1 MGFGLGQIGGLGRMG
16 RPSLSEGVGGVLPSI
31 NAIFAKATSSL
42 WLTASPASKLKTTSA
57 ATTNVSE
64 AGDPV
69 GYWAKSSG
77 NLADVLQATADS
89 RPQYGES
96 FVQGDGSVD
105 YLASASGGGGTGAFY
120 FCASIM
126 HRAGASAQRIFGD
139 RNGNNGRL
147 LQIASTTNRV
157 QLVGGSGAALVTAS
171 PVTALTAGQDYL
183 IEAWYDGT
191 TLNVSIDGGA
201 AAQNTVT
208 LTAGSAGFG
217 ILATSDG
224 AGPFGG
230 RLYDFVWSQ
239 GYVPTSDE
247 RTALRSDLTSRRDD
261 LNAASDTPRYYID
274 SVAGNDTNDGLYSA
288 AAKATWADTDAD
300 YAIEAYDVIGLKK
313 DGEWR
318 ERVTPGVDDTKIVAY
333 GSGTNRPILR
343 GDDVIANA
351 SFTKTG
357 GRTNVYEVSLAVE
370 TDANASEWPAMWVD
384 GTRLVWAADLTAL
397 DAAPGSFYHG
407 AITDTTP
414 ITLYIHSTGSTDP
427 TADGKVYEAAI
438 RDTCADTYAISRA
451 TVQGVKASRAYA
463 SYGSITGGKY
473 SVISDC
479 EAIDGNT
486 HAVFVREGSRVS
498 GGRYGD
504 CYNHTTSPTIFIAYD
519 TNPVAGVT
527 VEDAEFFQTTYLA
540 DCIGVYMHTGAGTFP
555 YLNLAR
561 NTYDNIGQPISA
573 ANCTLLT
580 SVDEVIT
587 NFLTGFKPLC
597 NANFTRLNLSA
608 AKSGG
613 ILGISGAAGI
623 TVVVDEATGVFN
635 STGNLRS
642 VHDNTDFTLQNSHL
656 TGMNQVLVGSG
667 TGQRWTSRE
676 NVLVPNG
683 RMFTIYDLP
692 ADVLSNGNLNS
703 DYNSFGGATG
713 VWKIAGV
720 TVATTLAEWQNYSGQ
735 DLHSEA

>member
-1 MGFGLGQIGGLGRMG
+1 MARKHGFFSPHVAGLSGIYSTTLREGAGGLA
-16 RPSLSEGVGGVLPSI
+16 SI

-57 ATTNVSE
+57 ATTNVSQ

-69 GYWAKSSG
+69 GYWAKTSG
-77 NLADVLQATADS
+77 NLADVLQATAGS
-89 RPQYGES
+89 RPEYGES
-96 FVQGDGSVD
+96 FVQGDSSVD
-105 YLASASGGGGTGAFY
+105 YLAAAAGGGGTAAFY

-126 HRAGASAQRIFGD
+126 HRASASNQRIFGD

-147 LQIASTTNRV
+147 FQIGGGTARAQV
-157 QLVGGSGAALVTAS
+157 VGGNGAALITAS
-171 PVTALTAGQDYL
+171 PAAALVSGQDYT

-191 TLNVSIDGGA
+191 DLRLSIDNGTVATA
-201 AAQNTVT
+201 AVT

-217 ILATSDG
+217 ILANSDG
-224 AGPFGG
+224 TSPFGG

-239 GYVPTSDE
+239 GYVPTTTE
-247 RTALRSDLTSRRDD
+247 RTALRADLASRRDD

-300 YAIEAYDVIGLKK
+300 YTIEAYDVIGLKK
-313 DGEWR
+313 DGSWR
-318 ERVTPGVDDTKIVAY
+318 ERITPGVDDTKIVAY
-333 GSGTNRPILR
+333 GSGTSRPILR

-370 TDANASEWPAMWVD
+370 TDANAAEWPAMWVD

-407 AITDTTP
+407 TVTDTTP

-479 EAIDGNT
+479 EAVDGNT
-486 HAVFVREGSRVS
+486 HAIFVREGSRVS

-504 CYNHTTSPTIFIAYD
+504 CYNHTTGPTILIAFD
-519 TNPVAGVT
+519 SNPVAGVT
-527 VEDAEFFQTTYLA
+527 VEDVEFFQTTYYSNLL
-540 DCIGVYMHTGAGTFP
+540 GVYMHTGAGTFP
-555 YLNLAR
+555 SLSLAR
-561 NTYDNIGQPISA
+561 NTFDNIAVPISA
-573 ANCTLLT
+573 ANCTQLT
-580 SVDEVIT
+580 SVDDTLT
-587 NFLTGFKPLC
+587 NFLTGFKPAC
-597 NANFTRLNLSA
+597 DATFTRLNLSSP
-608 AKSGG
+608 KSGG
-613 ILGISGAAGI
+613 TMGISDAAGI

-635 STGNLRS
+635 STANLRS
-642 VHDNTDFTLQNSHL
+642 VHNNTDFTLKNSHL
-656 TGMNQVLVGSG
+656 TGMNQVLAGSG
-667 TGQRWTSRE
+667 TGQRWTMRD
-676 NVLVPNG
+676 NVFVPNG
-683 RMFTIYDLP
+683 RMSVIVNLP
-692 ADVLSNGNLNS
+692 ADAELDF
-703 DYNSFGGATG
+703 DYNDYGGATG
-713 VWKIAGV
+713 VWQIAGV
-720 TVATTLAEWQNYSGQ
+720 TVATTLAEWQSYSGQ
-735 DLHSEA
+735 DLHSTA